1 MLPENEE
8 IVENQGVA
16 DEKSKTIR
24 SEIFETLRIVVISLA
39 IVIPIRFFVAQPFI
53 VRGESMEQT
62 YHDGEYLVV
71 DELSY
76 QFTDPKR
83 GEVII
88 MRYPNNP
95 REFFIKRVIGL
106 PGETVV
112 ISGGRVAIRTASG
125 ALESLNETYVDN
137 QELTTPDMERTL
149 GSGEYFM
156 MGDNRSNSLDSRS
169 WGPLPKVDIVGR
181 AFIRMW
187 PISKIS
193 VLLGN

>member
-1 MLPENEE
+1 MIPENEE